1 MEKNQF
7 VPYYSEE
14 SVVAEQSR
22 FMTKVFSWMSV
33 ALLVTAGVAY
43 YVASTPEIISLVFSN
58 RINFYLMLGAE
69 VGIVWWL
76 TSRVSSMTWNM
87 ATFWFF
93 LYAIINGV
101 TLSVI
106 FFAFTADS
114 IFYVFLIAASM
125 FMAMAAYGYYTKKDL
140 TSWGSL
146 LMMGVIGLLV
156 AGIVNIFLRSDLFG
170 MVVSS
175 IGVLIFVGLTAY
187 DTQKIKELNGI
198 GNEGTDDDK
207 KEAIMGALTLYL
219 DFINLFLYLLR
230 LLGNRRN

>member
-1 MEKNQF
+1 M
-7 VPYYSEE
+7 
-14 SVVAEQSR
+14 
-22 FMTKVFSWMSV
+22 
-33 ALLVTAGVAY
+33 
-43 YVASTPEIISLVFSN
+43 
-58 RINFYLMLGAE
+58 
-69 VGIVWWL
+69 
-76 TSRVSSMTWNM
+76 
-87 ATFWFF
+87 FF

-170 MVVSS
+170 MVTSS

-187 DTQKIKELNGI
+187 DTQKIKELNVI

>member
-7 VPYYSEE
+7 ASFYSEE
-14 SVVAEQSR
+14 VVIAEQSR
-22 FMTKVFSWMSV
+22 FMTKVFSWMSL
-33 ALLVTAGVAY
+33 ALLVTAGIAF
-43 YVASTPEIISLVFSN
+43 YVASNPAIVELIFSSK
-58 RINFYLMLGAE
+58 INFYLMIGAE
-69 VGIVWWL
+69 FGIVWWL
-76 TSRVSSMTWNM
+76 TSRVASMTGAM

-146 LMMGVIGLLV
+146 LLMGVIGLLV
-156 AGIVNIFLRSDLFG
+156 AGIVNVFLRSDMLG

-175 IGVLIFVGLTAY
+175 VGVLIFVGLTAY
-187 DTQKIKELNGI
+187 DTQKIKEMNVI

-207 KEAIMGALTLYL
+207 KDAIMGALTLYL